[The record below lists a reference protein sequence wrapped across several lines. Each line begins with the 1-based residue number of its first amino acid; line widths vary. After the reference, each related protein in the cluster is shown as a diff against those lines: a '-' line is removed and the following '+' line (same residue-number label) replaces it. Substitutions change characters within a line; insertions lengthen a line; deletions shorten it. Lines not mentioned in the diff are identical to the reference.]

1 MEPDGFT
8 CPVPC
13 AMAENE
19 VQAEESSV
27 PCPAG
32 FMLGALAEAKEEVQ
46 AKEKFGPCMMCGM
59 EEGGHTSLCVFQE
72 EAKQLGSHFINQV
85 LDSRQGKFLNSGWRT
100 KEFYVPVCKE
110 CYKRARRPAQA
121 SAAEDHEDE
130 EVLLK
135 AIMASLEDF
144 DESQVKAAS
153 LEEFDEDAELEKAI
167 RLSQVEY

>member
-27 PCPAG
+27 PRP
-32 FMLGALAEAKEEVQ
+32 EAREEVQ

-85 LDSRQGKFLNSGWRT
+85 LDSRQGQFLNGGRRT
-100 KEFYVPVCKE
+100 KELYVPVCTE
-110 CYKRARRPAQA
+110 CWKRARRPAHGLGDARWWLSLSGASQEPIYKTTLQA
-121 SAAEDHEDE
+121 APLLIHE
-130 EVLLK
+130 
-135 AIMASLEDF
+135 S
-144 DESQVKAAS
+144 SG
-153 LEEFDEDAELEKAI
+153 
-167 RLSQVEY
+167 

>member
-27 PCPAG
+27 PRP
-32 FMLGALAEAKEEVQ
+32 EAKEEVQ

-72 EAKQLGSHFINQV
+72 EAKQLSSHFINQV

-110 CYKRARRPAQA
+110 CYKRARRPAQHRQPRTTKMKKFCSKLA
-121 SAAEDHEDE
+121 WQALKILMSPKLKLQALKSLMRTRSWKRRSA
-130 EVLLK
+130 
-135 AIMASLEDF
+135 
-144 DESQVKAAS
+144 
-153 LEEFDEDAELEKAI
+153 
-167 RLSQVEY
+167 